1 MRGSLQIKGT
11 DVELTDAI
19 REAVGERA
27 EKLDHIYGNVIN
39 CNVAIESPRRRLA
52 KSTFYSVHIDLTIPG
67 KEIVVTREP
76 HEDLYVAIGD
86 AFEAA
91 ERQLQEV
98 VEKRKGKVKKHK
110 GAPVGTVYRL
120 FPTEGYGFIMTEDGR
135 EVYFHANSV
144 LNSRFKKL
152 KVGDEVRFV
161 EEIGDQ
167 GPQASTVRT

>member
-19 REAVGERA
+19 KQAVGERA
-27 EKLDHIYGNVIN
+27 DKLDHIYGNVIN

-52 KSTFYSVHIDLTIPG
+52 KGTFYSVHIDLTIPG

-76 HEDLYVAIGD
+76 HEDLYVGIAD

-91 ERQLQEV
+91 ARQLQEV
-98 VEKRKGKVKKHK
+98 VEKRKGKVKKHE

-120 FPTEGYGFIMTEDGR
+120 FPAEGYGFIMTEDGR

-144 LNSRFKKL
+144 LNTRFKSL

-161 EEIGDQ
+161 EEMGDQ
-167 GPQASTVRT
+167 GPQASTVRM